1 MIRTDLADRAKQI
14 SQHLSQAVTELV
26 PEGIGRWQG
35 AWDMVAEAS
44 ADFMLA
50 LAIWEA
56 DPTDESAA
64 AVKLAYEAVL
74 KAWRLAIRQY
84 VLHTRPNSTLADED
98 HQPLQEEA
106 NHENA
111 DKP

>member
-1 MIRTDLADRAKQI
+1 MTRTDHCDRATRI
-14 SQHLSQAVTELV
+14 CCHLSQAVTKLV
-26 PEGIGRWQG
+26 PEGIGRWPG
-35 AWDMVAEAS
+35 AWDIVGEAS
-44 ADFMLA
+44 ADFMLE
-50 LAIWEA
+50 LAMWEA

-106 NHENA
+106 NHEN
-111 DKP
+111 

>member
-14 SQHLSQAVTELV
+14 CQHLSQAVTELV

-50 LAIWEA
+50 LATWEA
-56 DPTDESAA
+56 DPSHESAA
-64 AVKLAYEAVL
+64 RVKSAHDAVL
-74 KAWRLAIRQY
+74 TAWRQAAAEFG
-84 VLHTRPNSTLADED
+84 TLA
-98 HQPLQEEA
+98 
-106 NHENA
+106 
-111 DKP
+111 